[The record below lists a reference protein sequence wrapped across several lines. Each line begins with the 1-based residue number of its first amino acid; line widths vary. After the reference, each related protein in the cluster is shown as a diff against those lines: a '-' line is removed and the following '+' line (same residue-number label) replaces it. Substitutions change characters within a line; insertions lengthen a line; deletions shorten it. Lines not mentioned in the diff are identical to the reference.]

1 MFEQDYILTPYIAE
15 VINTLTNVTYCTLF
29 YSELSL
35 LKKPSASQI
44 PRDWSR
50 HVGLSQYRER
60 NDAMRGPDLDK
71 LITNFDFGSN
81 H

>member
-29 YSELSL
+29 RYELSL
-35 LKKPSASQI
+35 LKPSASEI
-44 PRDWSR
+44 PRDWSH

-60 NDAMRGPDLDK
+60 NDAMGGQDLDK
-71 LITNFDFGSN
+71 LIANFEFGSN